1 MNLLYNCFIVNPAAG
16 GGKNKE
22 ELIEKIRAACEK
34 QGDEY
39 EIHVTKEA
47 GDAEKFVRRECVEKS
62 GKKIRFYACGG
73 DGTLNDVV
81 NGAVGFENAEIA
93 AVPAG
98 TGNDFIKS
106 FSSQHAFID
115 IEAQLCGSTERLDLI
130 KFNEK
135 YCLNVLNI
143 GFDCSV
149 VEKMRSIRSKIKV
162 PNIIAYPLGVLS
174 AFFGHFG
181 NTYTITFDDET
192 PVTKNYL
199 LCAFGNAR
207 IYGGGFCAAPLAKL
221 NDGLIDVCT
230 VDKIS
235 RGKFIS
241 LLGDYKKGTHIIRDV
256 PLDFVTYKKC
266 KKIHFEA
273 EKEVGVCLD
282 GELTRL
288 RDIYIEAIPGA
299 IPFAVPRGSECL
311 ILA

>member
-1 MNLLYNCFIVNPAAG
+1 MNSLYNCFIVNPAAG

-22 ELIEKIRAACEK
+22 ALIEKIRAACEK

-39 EIHVTKEA
+39 EIHITKEA
-47 GDAEKFVRRECVEKS
+47 GDAEKFVRSECAGKS

-81 NGAVGFENAEIA
+81 NGAAGFENAEIA

-106 FSSQHAFID
+106 FSSHDAFLD

-162 PNIIAYPLGVLS
+162 PNSVAYPLGVLS

-181 NTYTITFDDET
+181 NTYTITFDDEP

-241 LLGDYKKGTHIIRDV
+241 LLGDYKKGTHVVRDV

-266 KKIHFEA
+266 KKIHFES

-282 GELTRL
+282 GEITRL
-288 RDIYIEAIPGA
+288 KDIHIEAVPEA